1 MQMDG
6 AHGATVTFVIAIKRM
21 GVAREHD
28 GESRLI
34 AIMSI
39 GAGNINHVKYLVQ
52 VTKPLTYLFKI

>member
-1 MQMDG
+1 MDG

-21 GVAREHD
+21 GVAMDHD
-28 GESRLI
+28 GESCMI
-34 AIMSI
+34 AIMII